1 MQKKIDL
8 VEASLKTW
16 EVSNQVSVYLIKN
29 ISTDL
34 WNKRIPGFPRKTIG
48 MLAIHLHNARC
59 MWIKSIVKEK
69 IKKTLVRIDPYH
81 GTRKE
86 VIIALKGSNE
96 AMLNLLGNCIDNG
109 GQLPSQPPWLNFPN
123 DVMHLL
129 TYFIAHEAHHRG
141 QIIMAA
147 RQLDR
152 PLTKE
157 VTTGLWQW
165 NNLTPGP
172 SPGRRGGS

>member
-8 VEASLKTW
+8 AEALLKTW
-16 EVSNQVSVYLIKN
+16 EISNQVTVFLIKN
-29 ISTDL
+29 IPPDL
-34 WNKRIPGFPRKTIG
+34 WNKKIPGYPRKTIG

-59 MWIKSIVKEK
+59 MWLKSIVKQK
-69 IKKTLVRIDPYH
+69 LNKTLARIDPYR

-86 VIIALKGSNE
+86 VMIALNESNR
-96 AMLNLLGNCIDNG
+96 AMLSLLSNCIDIG

-129 TYFIAHEAHHRG
+129 TYFIAHEGHHRG
-141 QIIMAA
+141 QIVMAA

-152 PLTKE
+152 PLTRD
-157 VTTGLWQW
+157 VSGGLWQW
-165 NNLTPGP
+165 NKRNLNP
-172 SPGRRGGS
+172 RLR

>member
-8 VEASLKTW
+8 TEALLKTW
-16 EVSNQVSVYLIKN
+16 QVTHQVSVYLIKN
-29 ISTDL
+29 IPPDL
-34 WNKRIPGFPRKTIG
+34 WNKRIPGYSRKTIG

-59 MWIKSIVKEK
+59 MWIKSIGKEK
-69 IKKTLVRIDPYH
+69 LKETPARIVSQQ

-86 VIIALKGSNE
+86 VLIALNQSNA
-96 AMLNLLGNCIDNG
+96 AMLNLLSMCIDNG
-109 GQLPSQPPWLNFPN
+109 GLLPSKPPWLNFPN

-141 QIIMAA
+141 QMIMAA

-152 PLTKE
+152 PLTRD
-157 VTTGLWQW
+157 VMGGLWQW
-165 NNLTPGP
+165 TKRLKK
-172 SPGRRGGS
+172 SRQ